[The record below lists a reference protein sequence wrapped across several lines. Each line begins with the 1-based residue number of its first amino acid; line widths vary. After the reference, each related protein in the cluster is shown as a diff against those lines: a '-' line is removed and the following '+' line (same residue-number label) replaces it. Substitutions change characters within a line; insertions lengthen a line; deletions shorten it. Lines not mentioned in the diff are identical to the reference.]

1 MTLEQIVATHPCPI
15 IRAKIMENVAT
26 YLTSVEKYNLKSI
39 VVYGIE
45 NWRNTKEG
53 YKFWNAVDDN
63 YTAPYSDLKH
73 LDNSYVP
80 ETALPPVMWRKID
93 KDNLPDEPVL
103 AGDKED
109 FSKCLMGY
117 LQHDKK
123 QWYELKVFGFQN
135 TAVGMTH
142 YIPLSDLIN
151 LPQDCESP

>member
-1 MTLEQIVATHPCPI
+1 
-15 IRAKIMENVAT
+15 
-26 YLTSVEKYNLKSI
+26 
-39 VVYGIE
+39 
-45 NWRNTKEG
+45 
-53 YKFWNAVDDN
+53 
-63 YTAPYSDLKH
+63 
-73 LDNSYVP
+73 
-80 ETALPPVMWRKID
+80 MWRKID

-142 YIPLSDLIN
+142 YILLSDLIN